1 MHCSRKR
8 YQQRQ
13 GLQYRSS
20 RISEL
25 AALAMF
31 HLPDWWNLELHRK
44 TPLGVEP
51 WVARRG
57 FQTTRLWNAKRTL
70 ENRNQK
76 NSC

>member
-1 MHCSRKR
+1 MHRSRTR
-8 YQQRQ
+8 YQLPPGQ
-13 GLQYRSS
+13 QYRSS

-25 AALAMF
+25 AALAKF

-51 WVARRG
+51 WVARTG
-57 FQTTRLWNAKRTL
+57 FRTARLWNAKRTL